1 MLSLIARE
9 IRDNIVSVAL
19 PCLVSAIGMTLAIV
33 FAFSGF
39 RGGGLVPRGGFL
51 APTGM
56 VIPVLLLAFGGL
68 GASQAYGDRANRISS
83 LLATLGV
90 TRTRIFAARVLAGL
104 LVVLVSLVPLAVTTI
119 LLLWMFMP
127 PLEFYGRMVVEIS
140 LTLLLAAAACYF
152 AGLLVGWTTSKSWL
166 LAGNVLLLL
175 FPMSLVVIKGFG
187 RRPDEKLGRFLAP
200 VAERFVLDPQV
211 VYDRAVRRFYAVDW
225 FHRTVRKGPQLPED
239 KTYRPVQIRVLA
251 KNLQTPLILP
261 FAPLKGNRRDQVLW
275 PAYFWVKDLA
285 LVLDASGRIDLLD
298 PQTLHFVGVA
308 GRLMSPAF
316 VFGPARQTGPEDVIA
331 YEVSLIG
338 LPGGDGSKGWTY
350 GGCAMATVSRDVA
363 GMRLEVYDA
372 NGRSVA
378 SDETHIPQYVEAADG
393 RIMAQGS
400 IPSVRAVYSRLPGA
414 QVLTL
419 IKFALESLHPPVLLA
434 LSHWAAPHLEASA
447 GYRSIFL
454 LPDSFVAMSARDA
467 GIGMGARFFRACLLV
482 CPAVLLALLLA
493 WLVIRDG
500 TKMGL
505 SKNARVAWVAG
516 AMAFGLPAYIT
527 YRLTRPRVTLV
538 TCANCGVGRR
548 PDLEKCQR
556 CGSPWVVPELVPPA
570 WRVLGEQEPAAE
582 SSSSE
587 LRQANSS
594 AQ

>member
-1 MLSLIARE
+1 MNSQKRDTVNVLATGVVVVILMSLGLFWARWLCAVQRADLLPQADRNAVVSLPPSLSRTPAGEDPNARAP
-9 IRDNIVSVAL
+9 RYLKATMPQPPSSA
-19 PCLVSAIGMTLAIV
+19 CLV
-33 FAFSGF
+33 
-39 RGGGLVPRGGFL
+39 
-51 APTGM
+51 
-56 VIPVLLLAFGGL
+56 GL
-68 GASQAYGDRANRISS
+68 GAPQYIEQRRPGGPRSFVYRWNSQPD
-83 LLATLGV
+83 GV
-90 TRTRIFAARVLAGL
+90 TSVYYDPALGL
-104 LVVLVSLVPLAVTTI
+104 LVYEGTENEQRADGTQAS
-119 LLLWMFMP
+119 M
-127 PLEFYGRMVVEIS
+127 R
-140 LTLLLAAAACYF
+140 LTCY
-152 AGLLVGWTTSKSWL
+152 AGPEGIGK
-166 LAGNVLLLL
+166 
-175 FPMSLVVIKGFG
+175 
-187 RRPDEKLGRFLAP
+187 RPDEKLGRFLAP

-211 VYDRAVRRFYAVDW
+211 VYDRAVRRFFAVDW

-251 KNLQTPLILP
+251 KNLPMPLILP
-261 FAPLKGNRRDQVLW
+261 SAPLTGDRRDQALW

-308 GRLMSPAF
+308 GRLMSPAS
-316 VFGPARQTGPEDVIA
+316 VFGSARQTGPEDVIA

-338 LPGGDGSKGWTY
+338 LPGGDGGKEWTY
-350 GGCAMATVSRDVA
+350 GGCAVATVSRDVA
-363 GMRLEVYDA
+363 GLRLEVYDA
-372 NGRSVA
+372 SGRSVA
-378 SDETHIPQYVEAADG
+378 SDETHVPQYVETADG
-393 RIMAQGS
+393 RIMTQGS
-400 IPSVRAVYSRLPGA
+400 IPSAQAAYFRLPGA

-419 IKFALESLHPPVLLA
+419 TKFTLESLHPPVLLA
-434 LSHWAAPHLEASA
+434 LSHWAAPHVEATA

-454 LPDSFVAMSARDA
+454 LPDSFVAMSARDV

-556 CGSPWVVPELVPPA
+556 CGSPWVVPELVPPP
-570 WRVLGEQEPAAE
+570 WRVLGEPEPAEE